1 MEDFTTSHNFYD
13 KLYDTAGKPHFAGHL
28 PGYAGYSPG
37 KRYTEGLTFGAAT
50 EKINKK
56 VRSEIESRFTEP
68 RGPKCTLVP
77 RYSACHG
84 LPMAMY
90 RERPQ
95 SGTVFANKQEMD
107 RLVKSLSWY
116 SRSAKDRAM
125 QGQNKLLPHR
135 YKYRTYSAAA
145 GSKGSDT
152 SEREPVVKTPQKFQ
166 RESRNQTPK
175 STSCTQSEYSFILN
189 NSQPVHSRG
198 TRRIKSSK
206 MLRQKPVEGF

>member
-1 MEDFTTSHNFYD
+1 MEYYTRSYNYYD
-13 KLYDTAGKPHFAGHL
+13 NLYDSAGKPHFAGHL

-56 VRSEIESRFTEP
+56 IRSEIESRFSEP

-77 RYSACHG
+77 RYSTCHG

-107 RLVKSLSWY
+107 RLVESLSWY
-116 SRSAKDRAM
+116 SRSAKERAIL
-125 QGQNKLLPHR
+125 GQNKLLPHR
-135 YKYRTYSAAA
+135 YKYRTYS
-145 GSKGSDT
+145 SGSDT
-152 SEREPVVKTPQKFQ
+152 SEKDADQVPPAKTG
-166 RESRNQTPK
+166 SRDRVAKQK
-175 STSCTQSEYSFILN
+175 STSCTQSECSFIL
-189 NSQPVHSRG
+189 SKTQPLHTRG
-198 TRRIKSSK
+198 VRRVRSSK
-206 MLRQKPVEGF
+206 TLRQKPVN